1 MLASLASRPLAAF
14 PVSSAGR
21 LPRYPFRGLLNVHCA
36 LSPARSLNRPRRPFS
51 IEVLQSV
58 SLPPRTA
65 PIATGWSDSCRTGSA
80 PAEKQ
85 RLSTAHDEISDCDRL
100 RDDSL
105 RALAPGT
112 DDLSRE
118 RRLRERNRGHPLAG
132 SRRCWWRCSGT
143 ATPRPRTRSSGTLPT
158 TRCTASSGGVS
169 STAILTV
176 TATCRGT
183 LPAGRTCCPGGCC
196 GGPTWTRRTGR

>member
-85 RLSTAHDEISDCDRL
+85 RLSTAHDEPGLGAL
-100 RDDSL
+100 RRHRQDGS
-105 RALAPGT
+105 APGASQRIDKIMCGAEIQT
-112 DDLSRE
+112 
-118 RRLRERNRGHPLAG
+118 
-132 SRRCWWRCSGT
+132 
-143 ATPRPRTRSSGTLPT
+143 PRTRSYGPSARRFSKIWAWSRQPT
-158 TRCTASSGGVS
+158 AKSRSPSPSISPSTASWVRPLVFTDHEGSDESCPS
-169 STAILTV
+169 SF
-176 TATCRGT
+176 R
-183 LPAGRTCCPGGCC
+183 
-196 GGPTWTRRTGR
+196 

>member
-1 MLASLASRPLAAF
+1 MRTPCVTIDLANQGRRKVRASFDGGRM
-14 PVSSAGR
+14 SSDGGTLLMQAVDQ
-21 LPRYPFRGLLNVHCA
+21 LRGLVRRLGACFVDHC
-36 LSPARSLNRPRRPFS
+36 NPRRC
-51 IEVLQSV
+51 EH
-58 SLPPRTA
+58 SL
-65 PIATGWSDSCRTGSA
+65 
-80 PAEKQ
+80 Q
-85 RLSTAHDEISDCDRL
+85 RLLAQRLVGLALGNDEISDCDRL